1 MNLEQKSF
9 ERLRLGEQMSKQ
21 YYNKPLIICYS
32 GGKDSDVLIQL
43 AINSGIDFE
52 VLHNHTTADAPE
64 TVRHIRDT
72 FKRLELQGIKCTV
85 EYPMYKG
92 KRTSMWDLIPQK
104 MIPPTRLM
112 RYCCSV
118 LKEKGGQNRAIATG
132 VRWAESRVRAKRGIY
147 EDINRNKDKRIIL
160 NNDND
165 DKRLLFE
172 RCEKQAKTVVN
183 PIIDW
188 QEQDVWDYLKENSV
202 SCNPLYECGFKRVGC
217 IGCPMAGK
225 HRYEEFRSYP
235 KYEQMYIHAFDR
247 MLEVR
252 HQNGKSSTHQNSWQ
266 NSYDVFRWW
275 MEEDF
280 NQYEISEE
288 FFKEVQNEQINKTI

>member
-1 MNLEQKSF
+1 MDLEQKAF

-104 MIPPTRLM
+104 MMPPTRLM

-118 LKEKGGQNRAIATG
+118 LKEKGGQNRAIATD
-132 VRWAESRVRAKRGIY
+132 VRWSESRARSKRGIY
-147 EDINRNKDKRIIL
+147 EDINRNKDKKIIL

-188 QEQDVWDYLKENSV
+188 KEQDVWDYLKENKTP
-202 SCNPLYECGFKRVGC
+202 CNPLYECGSKRVGC

-225 HRYEEFRSYP
+225 RRYEEFRSYP
-235 KYEQMYIHAFDR
+235 KYKQMYIHAFDR

-252 HQNGKSSTHQNSWQ
+252 RQNGKSSTWQ
-266 NSYDVFRWW
+266 ESYDVFRWW

-280 NQYEISEE
+280 NQYEIGEE
-288 FFKEVQNEQINKTI
+288 FFEEEADEPINKTI

>member
-1 MNLEQKSF
+1 MDLEQKAF
-9 ERLRLGEQMSKQ
+9 ERLRLGELMSKQ

-32 GGKDSDVLIQL
+32 GGKDSDVIIQL

-85 EYPMYKG
+85 EYPVYKG

-132 VRWAESRVRAKRGIY
+132 VRWAESRARSKRGIY
-147 EDINRNKDKRIIL
+147 EDINHNKDKKIIL

-188 QEQDVWDYLKENSV
+188 KEQDVWDYLKENNTP
-202 SCNPLYECGFKRVGC
+202 CNSLYECGFKRVGC
-217 IGCPMAGK
+217 VGCPMAGK
-225 HRYEEFRSYP
+225 NRYEEFRSYP

-252 HQNGKSSTHQNSWQ
+252 RQNGKTSTRQNSWQ
-266 NSYDVFRWW
+266 NAYDVFRWW

-280 NQYEISEE
+280 NQYEIGEE
-288 FFKEVQNEQINKTI
+288 FFEEEADEPINKTI

>member
-1 MNLEQKSF
+1 MDLEQKAF

-132 VRWAESRVRAKRGIY
+132 VRWGESRARSKRGVY
-147 EDINRNKDKRIIL
+147 EDMNRNKEKRIIL

-188 QEQDVWDYLKENSV
+188 QEQDVWDYLKENNTP
-202 SCNPLYECGFKRVGC
+202 CNPLYECGFKRVGC
-217 IGCPMAGK
+217 VGCPMAGK
-225 HRYEEFRSYP
+225 HRYEEFRHYP
-235 KYEQMYIHAFDR
+235 KYEQAYIRAFDR

-252 HQNGKSSTHQNSWQ
+252 EQNGRTSTWQ
-266 NSYDVFRWW
+266 NGYDVFRWW

-280 NQYEISEE
+280 NQYEIGEE
-288 FFKEVQNEQINKTI
+288 FYEEVQNEQIDKEI